1 MYVDY
6 ICDECSISRDKFFS
20 NSRKKRYSIARYM
33 FYYVCRQRPMTVLN
47 IIDYMADNGFSV
59 TRQNI
64 EYGVNKIEQYEDKDL
79 WRLVNSCIATFKNQ

>member
-64 EYGVNKIEQYEDKDL
+64 EYGINKIEQDEDKE
-79 WRLVNSCIATFKNQ
+79 SK